1 MPTGSGNTHPGMTT
15 AFSVNDPRGPP
26 TTALQTD
33 LDAKDRGDADF

>member
-1 MPTGSGNTHPGMTT
+1 MPTGSGKTHPGMTT